1 MMRWRAALGVVVVTV
16 LVATACGK
24 HDSSTSTTTTL
35 PAPTT
40 TMARATT
47 TTIGRTV
54 SLAETL
60 SVSVGESVLVRTEGL
75 LLTYKSVVSDSRC
88 RPTQQCIA
96 AGDASVA
103 LAVAKENMP
112 PATLTIGAPGS
123 TRYGRYTVTVVQ
135 LSFGQSPTL
144 RLKVA

>member
-1 MMRWRAALGVVVVTV
+1 MRWRAALGVVFVTV
-16 LVATACGK
+16 VVATACGG
-24 HDSSTSTTTTL
+24 HNSSTSTTTTL

-40 TMARATT
+40 TTAPATT

-54 SLAETL
+54 SLGETF

-75 LLTYKSVVSDSRC
+75 LLTYKSVVSDSHC
-88 RPTQQCIA
+88 RPSQQCISEGA
-96 AGDASVA
+96 ASVA
-103 LAVAKENMP
+103 VAVAKEGMP

-123 TRYGRYTVTVVQ
+123 ARYGRYTVTVAQ
-135 LSFGQSPTL
+135 LSFGKSPTV